1 MPTAPTS
8 PRRPPRRRNSAS
20 AAVTCGTEPPPAG
33 GASQSAAVDVDIQ
46 SVLSIAL
53 ERPTVSFGN
62 ATTGS
67 TPTPVSERL
76 TVTSNNAAGYSVT
89 VHRTAFQP
97 ADLPLGVAGT
107 APTGGQIGPALA
119 GGAMA
124 AIPIPPAAD
133 LLVGTTAAR
142 SAAAGDLWDTRLGFV
157 SSLPVVPAGRYTATV
172 TFTVI
177 GR

>member
-1 MPTAPTS
+1 VDTDANGADFTSAAAAP
-8 PRRPPRRRNSAS
+8 RNSAS
-20 AAVTCGTEPPPAG
+20 AAVTCGTEPPPVG
-33 GASQSAAVDVDIQ
+33 SASQGAAVDVDIQ

-53 ERPTVSFGN
+53 ERPAVSFGN

-89 VHRTAFQP
+89 AHRTAFQP
-97 ADLPLGVAGT
+97 ADLPLGIAGT
-107 APTGGQIGPALA
+107 APAGGQI
-119 GGAMA
+119 
-124 AIPIPPAAD
+124 PPVAD

-142 SAAAGDLWDTRLGFV
+142 SATAGDVWDTRLGFTAP
-157 SSLPVVPAGRYTATV
+157 LPVVPAGRYTATV